1 MVLLLDLE
9 FCNIKSVEL
18 AFERIGVSVTLGSSR
33 SDIDAADIVVLPGV
47 GSFKTAM
54 ARLNDTGLPEALR
67 RHALERRRPLVG
79 ICLGMQLLA
88 DASTEHGRH
97 QGLGIIPGVVR
108 KLTSSGAGDRV
119 PNMGWS
125 DLAIPRENPF
135 IPRMFDG
142 EAAYFAHSYHFIP
155 EDDGDVVATITHG
168 DGPVTAVVARGRI
181 IGMQF
186 HPEKSL
192 DVGLEILKA
201 VMDAPAMRGDVEQ
214 TP

>member
-18 AFERIGVSVTLGSSR
+18 AFQRIGVPVTLGSSP
-33 SDIDAADIVVLPGV
+33 DNIDAADIIILPGV
-47 GSFKTAM
+47 GSFKQAM
-54 ARLNDTGLPEALR
+54 TRLNETGLPDALR
-67 RHALERRRPLVG
+67 THAVERRRPLVG

-88 DASTEHGRH
+88 EESTEHGQH
-97 QGLGIIPGVVR
+97 QGLGIIPGTVQ
-108 KLTSSGAGDRV
+108 KLASNGTGDRV

-125 DLAIPRENPF
+125 DLSIPHENPF
-135 IPRMFDG
+135 IPREFDG
-142 EAAYFAHSYHFIP
+142 EATYFAHSYHFIP
-155 EDDGDVVATITHG
+155 RDNRDVAATITHG
-168 DGPVTAVVARGRI
+168 DKPVAAVVARDRV

-201 VMDAPAMRGDVEQ
+201 VMDRLARHASLEKSS
-214 TP
+214 

>member
-18 AFERIGVSVTLGSSR
+18 AFERIGVPVTLGSSSR
-33 SDIDAADIVVLPGV
+33 DVDAADVVVLPGV

-54 ARLNDTGLPEALR
+54 ARLNETGLPNALR

-88 DASTEHGRH
+88 DESTEFGQH
-97 QGLGIIPGVVR
+97 QGLGIIPGMVR
-108 KLTSSGAGDRV
+108 KLTSNGAGDRV

-125 DLAIPRENPF
+125 DLSIPRDNPF
-135 IPRMFDG
+135 IPREFDG

-155 EDDGDVVATITHG
+155 RDDGDVVAAITHG
-168 DGPVTAVVARGRI
+168 DRPVTAVVARDRI

-201 VMDAPAMRGDVEQ
+201 VMDSLVGHDAAEKS
-214 TP
+214 T